1 MSEIT
6 EEPSSFRYL
15 DDAGEDH
22 FPGEHQDAYHYAAKA
37 FDYGM
42 QYLGAGRFA
51 VASRFTPVG
60 AGLLHHAIE
69 MFLKGLVARGSH
81 PADISQFRNRY
92 GHKLGAIWREVLARF
107 PNKGLESFAE
117 TIAKL
122 DEFEDIRYP
131 DKLIS
136 GGAIIETGFSDDVGS
151 AGGHV
156 HPPVERHLVLAIPKI
171 DRLVKRLF
179 ELAQF
184 NPEFFSHM
192 LRDEHAAQFFA
203 IHNESPLVQKIN
215 NDQ

>member
-6 EEPSSFRYL
+6 EDPSSFRYL
-15 DDAGEDH
+15 DDAEVDR
-22 FPGEHQDAYHYAAKA
+22 FPGEHQDAYRYAAKA

-51 VASRFTPVG
+51 VASGFMPIG

-69 MFLKGLVARGSH
+69 MFLKGLVARGAQ
-81 PADISQFRNRY
+81 PADIRQFRRRY
-92 GHKLGAIWREVLARF
+92 GHKLGVLWREVLAHF
-107 PNKGLESFAE
+107 PNKGLESFAD
-117 TIAKL
+117 TIARL

-151 AGGHV
+151 SGGLV
-156 HPPVERHLVLAIPKI
+156 HPPVERHLVLSIPKI

-192 LRDEHAAQFFA
+192 LRDKHAAKFFA
-203 IHNESPLVQKIN
+203 IHNESLLVQKIN